1 MPILLTA
8 STVHLP
14 NLISDLGLILV
25 TAAIAVL
32 IFRILKQPLVL
43 GYLVAGFLAGN
54 KFGFFPTVKDMNS
67 VTVWAEIGVIF
78 LLFSLGLEFSFKKLM
93 KVGGSASITATIQ
106 ITFMVILG
114 YFVGIAMGWEKMDSI
129 FLGVILSISSTTIIL
144 KTFDELGVKTQ
155 KFTGIVLGSLI
166 VQDIVAILMM
176 VLLSTIAVSQQFSG
190 AELFQS
196 ILKLV
201 FFLTLWFIGGIFFIP
216 TLLRKAKSILTD
228 EITLIIAVALCLMMV
243 ILASNVGFSPA
254 LGAFIMGSIIAETTQ
269 AEHVEHLV
277 KPVKD
282 LFGAVFFVSVG
293 MLIDPDTLVEY
304 AIPVAILTLVTIFG
318 QSISS
323 TIGALISGQP
333 LKQSIQTGMS
343 LSQIGEFS
351 FIIATLGMTLKVTSE
366 FLYPIVVAVS
376 AVTTFTTPYMIKA
389 AVPMSSFIES
399 KIPKKWAKKIDRYS
413 SNSESIKSAS
423 NWQIVLKAYLTQVII
438 HSVII
443 VAIILISSEYI
454 LPLVEDSKFGNAIAA
469 LITLVVLS
477 PFFFAL
483 SIKRIAKK
491 EVDELMKIRKYRGPI
506 IMMVLLRMLLT
517 LFFLGFLLNNFFS
530 PVVALIAL
538 VAAIGIYVLF
548 PSKLNKQYQRI
559 ERRFVENLNAREI
572 IQASKSRSDLTP
584 WDGHMTTFDIAKESN
599 IAGKTL
605 DELKLRETLGI
616 NVAFIKR
623 GEITIDIPNKMERLF
638 PGDEICIIGTDAQ
651 ITKFQE
657 YLDQHEFEIPEK
669 PIANDIILKQLEL
682 RNDMFT
688 GKTIRDSQ
696 IREKTKAMVV
706 GIERNGK
713 RFLNPDSSLVLEEND
728 ILWIVGSKKMLQQFF
743 NDRKVTVEL

>member
-1 MPILLTA
+1 
-8 STVHLP
+8 
-14 NLISDLGLILV
+14 
-25 TAAIAVL
+25 
-32 IFRILKQPLVL
+32 
-43 GYLVAGFLAGN
+43 
-54 KFGFFPTVKDMNS
+54 
-67 VTVWAEIGVIF
+67 
-78 LLFSLGLEFSFKKLM
+78 
-93 KVGGSASITATIQ
+93 
-106 ITFMVILG
+106 
-114 YFVGIAMGWEKMDSI
+114 
-129 FLGVILSISSTTIIL
+129 
-144 KTFDELGVKTQ
+144 
-155 KFTGIVLGSLI
+155 
-166 VQDIVAILMM
+166 
-176 VLLSTIAVSQQFSG
+176 
-190 AELFQS
+190 
-196 ILKLV
+196 
-201 FFLTLWFIGGIFFIP
+201 
-216 TLLRKAKSILTD
+216 
-228 EITLIIAVALCLMMV
+228 
-243 ILASNVGFSPA
+243 
-254 LGAFIMGSIIAETTQ
+254 
-269 AEHVEHLV
+269 
-277 KPVKD
+277 
-282 LFGAVFFVSVG
+282 
-293 MLIDPDTLVEY
+293 
-304 AIPVAILTLVTIFG
+304 
-318 QSISS
+318 
-323 TIGALISGQP
+323 
-333 LKQSIQTGMS
+333 
-343 LSQIGEFS
+343 
-351 FIIATLGMTLKVTSE
+351 
-366 FLYPIVVAVS
+366 
-376 AVTTFTTPYMIKA
+376 
-389 AVPMSSFIES
+389 
-399 KIPKKWAKKIDRYS
+399 
-413 SNSESIKSAS
+413 
-423 NWQIVLKAYLTQVII
+423 
-438 HSVII
+438 
-443 VAIILISSEYI
+443 
-454 LPLVEDSKFGNAIAA
+454 
-469 LITLVVLS
+469 
-477 PFFFAL
+477 
-483 SIKRIAKK
+483 
-491 EVDELMKIRKYRGPI
+491 MKIRKYRGPI

-623 GEITIDIPNKMERLF
+623 GEITIDIPSKMERLF

-682 RNDMFT
+682 RNDMFI